1 MEMMIHY
8 TVLYQFI
15 KVKKKKKKLIRSLYE
30 SEKLNLEDVLDYTA
44 QHFFK

>member
-15 KVKKKKKKLIRSLYE
+15 KVKKKKKLIRSFYE

>member
-1 MEMMIHY
+1 MEIMMIHY

-15 KVKKKKKKLIRSLYE
+15 KVKKKKLIRSLYE

>member
-1 MEMMIHY
+1 MEMMIHC

-15 KVKKKKKKLIRSLYE
+15 KVKKKKLIRSLYE